1 MESEREGLGFF
12 LSLGARRA
20 AAPPPPPHLSRPPLP
35 SFPLAS
41 ALEEAAMLGHT
52 GPLRPAHVAAAFQR
66 LEAEGRGLPCT
77 AHPRPRVRL

>member
-1 MESEREGLGFF
+1 
-12 LSLGARRA
+12 
-20 AAPPPPPHLSRPPLP
+20 
-35 SFPLAS
+35 
-41 ALEEAAMLGHT
+41 MLGHT